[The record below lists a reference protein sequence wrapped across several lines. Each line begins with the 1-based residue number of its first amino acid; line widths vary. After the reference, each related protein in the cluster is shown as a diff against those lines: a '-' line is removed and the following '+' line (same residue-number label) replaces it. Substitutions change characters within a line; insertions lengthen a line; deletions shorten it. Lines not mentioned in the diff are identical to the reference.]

1 MKKLLALALVALMAG
16 GAFAQAEFNYE
27 QCQNQLAIFNSPE
40 LPDGVPGDFPE
51 DYAALADLP
60 LASGMVPIHVFGI
73 KCTQPILGYD
83 AFFTLPASLVGLSHA
98 ASPGNN
104 WINLGDA
111 VNILS
116 GFAAP
121 ISPDVNGNVYLSV
134 MTVFVS
140 AVAPGDIFAGP
151 SEPSGVGGV
160 GPTFNMGGEYMRVNF
175 IDMPYD
181 GCDEP
186 APAEGRVAVVNGGTS
201 PIVVR
206 GTIATETMTLSGVKA
221 LFQ

>member
-16 GAFAQAEFNYE
+16 GAMAQDYNYE
-27 QCQNQLAIFNSPE
+27 QCQNQLAIFNDTV
-40 LPDGVPGDFPE
+40 LPGIPGEFPE
-51 DYAALADLP
+51 EFSALADLP
-60 LASGMVPIHVFGI
+60 LASGMVPIHVFAI
-73 KCTQPILGYD
+73 KATQPILGYD

-104 WINLGDA
+104 WVNIGDA
-111 VNILS
+111 VNVLS

-121 ISPDVNGNVYLSV
+121 ILPDANGSVYLSV
-134 MTVFVS
+134 MTVFV
-140 AVAPGDIFAGP
+140 AANAPGDIFAGP
-151 SEPSGVGGV
+151 SNPSGIGGD
-160 GPTFNMGGEYMRVNF
+160 GPTFNMGGEYMRMNF
-175 IDMPYD
+175 IDLPFD

-186 APAEGRVAVVNGGTS
+186 APAEGRIAVANGGSS

-206 GTIATETMTLSGVKA
+206 GIIATETMTLSGVKA